1 MTKTNVRIMIK
12 TNIYEQTFLEERLY
26 MIIIKKFPNA
36 SFFLALFTVMFLVIW
51 SQLPKDLAY
60 DEINIQEGDNLVTLA
75 QQYKG
80 ELTTEQWVDLVKVEN
95 KLANDTIVVGHSIV
109 VPVSKSKVVEI
120 DGVQLASDE

>member
-1 MTKTNVRIMIK
+1 
-12 TNIYEQTFLEERLY
+12 